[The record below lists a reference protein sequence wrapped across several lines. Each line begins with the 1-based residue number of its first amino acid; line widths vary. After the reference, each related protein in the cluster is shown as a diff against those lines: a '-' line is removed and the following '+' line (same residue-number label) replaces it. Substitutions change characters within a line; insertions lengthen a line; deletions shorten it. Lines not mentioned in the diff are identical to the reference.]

1 MLLNK
6 KQATDLAKAWR
17 LGNKFR
23 KKSLTKKHDLA
34 PATSKNTGRVKMGIR
49 MDIESKP
56 REYYPAID
64 DDGNLV
70 FFTGNPMKR
79 IPLSDLFTPPKAGQ
93 NRKRVPAKEN
103 AMINHK
109 LETLKTSFPN
119 EDVDI
124 LESFLEQYPFELK
137 EFSLYK
143 IRPLFN
149 SFKENILERT
159 EYQLVAQKTDGTEI
173 KSAFYKTENELA
185 GMQQKCEDSD
195 EYESTTVLKRIVD
208 VDEDEEDEESM
219 GGVYNNE
226 VDYTDG
232 EAIEDDQDFSEDKY
246 GPGGDRHEL
255 FTLTNLALR
264 QIPGSPKQRATI
276 KKLNKIR
283 VKLGMKPLKEMDID
297 INDEVNESFKT
308 EVSEEDTID
317 EIIVIDKL
325 KFKGSDKK
333 LAMSVIDMIKKKAK
347 PKEIAKSFKRLK
359 LPAQELIMKALG
371 DRDAQDLLQKGQLLN
386 QLIGIFDD
394 VEPKGLDGR
403 SKEFRNKIKKLEYNK
418 NKKTKTYEVW
428 GESTELDE
436 NTAKFKK
443 LVKDIAKLEKEM
455 AIAKKEMI
463 KRPLLLP
470 INLIKLAWPL

>member
-79 IPLSDLFTPPKAGQ
+79 IPLSDLFTPPKAGKT
-93 NRKRVPAKEN
+93 RTRVPAKEN

-119 EDVDI
+119 EDIDI

-185 GMQQKCEDSD
+185 DMQQKCEDSD
-195 EYESTTVLKRIVD
+195 EYESTIVLKRVVD
-208 VDEDEEDEESM
+208 VDEEDEDEESM

-232 EAIEDDQDFSEDKY
+232 SATEDEQDFSEDKY

-255 FTLTNLALR
+255 FTLTNLALK

-317 EIIVIDKL
+317 EIKVFDKL
-325 KFKGSDKK
+325 RFKGADKK
-333 LAMSVIDMIKKKAK
+333 LALSVVDMIKKKAN
-347 PKEIAKSFKRLK
+347 PKEIAKSFKKLK
-359 LPAQELIMKALG
+359 LPAQELIMKTLG
-371 DRDAQDLLQKGQLLN
+371 DKSAQDLLQKGQLIN
-386 QLIGIFDD
+386 QLVSIFDQA
-394 VEPKGLDGR
+394 EPKGLDGR

-418 NKKTKTYEVW
+418 NKKTKAYEVW

-455 AIAKKEMI
+455 AIAVKKGDDKKSAE
-463 KRPLLLP
+463 KKPAE
-470 INLIKLAWPL
+470 KK

>member
-1 MLLNK
+1 
-6 KQATDLAKAWR
+6 
-17 LGNKFR
+17 
-23 KKSLTKKHDLA
+23 
-34 PATSKNTGRVKMGIR
+34 
-49 MDIESKP
+49 
-56 REYYPAID
+56 
-64 DDGNLV
+64 
-70 FFTGNPMKR
+70 
-79 IPLSDLFTPPKAGQ
+79 
-93 NRKRVPAKEN
+93 RVPAKEN

-124 LESFLEQYPFELK
+124 LESFLEQYPFELN

-159 EYQLVAQKTDGTEI
+159 EYQLVAQKSDGTEI

-185 GMQQKCEDSD
+185 DMQQKCEDSD

-208 VDEDEEDEESM
+208 VDEDEEDEDSM

-255 FTLTNLALR
+255 FTLTNLALK

-317 EIIVIDKL
+317 EIKVFDKL
-325 KFKGSDKK
+325 RFKGADKK
-333 LAMSVIDMIKKKAK
+333 L
-347 PKEIAKSFKRLK
+347 
-359 LPAQELIMKALG
+359 
-371 DRDAQDLLQKGQLLN
+371 
-386 QLIGIFDD
+386 
-394 VEPKGLDGR
+394 
-403 SKEFRNKIKKLEYNK
+403 
-418 NKKTKTYEVW
+418 
-428 GESTELDE
+428 
-436 NTAKFKK
+436 
-443 LVKDIAKLEKEM
+443 
-455 AIAKKEMI
+455 
-463 KRPLLLP
+463 
-470 INLIKLAWPL
+470 